1 MFYSKSKTEKISSN
15 IVVSFLKGLIVS
27 MLVSFALI
35 ILLALSLK
43 WFSLDEKFISPI
55 NLAIKTI
62 SVIVGAC
69 IAVKGEN
76 RGLIKGVAFGLL
88 YIVSA
93 FVSFS
98 VLAKSFS
105 LDMGFVLDIL
115 FAGIAGG
122 IVGIIKVNRN

>member
-62 SVIVGAC
+62 SVIVGSC
-69 IAVKGEN
+69 IAVKGES

-98 VLAKSFS
+98 VLAKSFA
-105 LDMGFVLDIL
+105 LDMSFLLDVL